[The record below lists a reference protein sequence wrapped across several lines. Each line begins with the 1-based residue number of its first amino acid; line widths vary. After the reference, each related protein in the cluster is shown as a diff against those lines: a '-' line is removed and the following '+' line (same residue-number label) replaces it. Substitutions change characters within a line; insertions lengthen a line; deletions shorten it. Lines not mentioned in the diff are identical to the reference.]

1 MGYIKGDSRGVRWL
15 NRFLDLCVDQWFFIG
30 LAVFVALAHSYP
42 NVAKHHGHIRL
53 EYTIG
58 YLAVA
63 IIFFGS
69 GLSMSTKLLML
80 NMANWR
86 VHFTVLSLSF
96 LITSSI
102 IYGICCGI
110 KLLHNDAIDNWML
123 VGLIVT
129 ATCPTTVASNVVMTK
144 KADGNDLLT
153 LCEVFIGNLLG
164 AFITPALTQMFLSGS
179 WGFANPANG
188 SSVGDVYRDVM
199 KQIGCSVFVPLF
211 IGQVLQNVFPKQVKI
226 FYTKTKFN
234 KVGSFMLLLIMWSSF
249 SNAFLQKAF
258 TSVSHASIIF
268 IVFFNMGIYM
278 FFTLVCY
285 LYSRPVFL
293 LKIFPTEPTLED
305 TKIYTWGYKIFRPF
319 YYNRRDTVAVMLCGG
334 AKTAAL
340 GVSLLTAQYGSDF
353 DMLGKLLVPL
363 VLYQSEQVLC
373 AGVLTGFMKKWIHA
387 GPEYQKEQLEKEL
400 NAKEKEKED
409 LSDDSSLSNVA
420 NNSGEETND
429 LEDGARV

>member
-1 MGYIKGDSRGVRWL
+1 MLKVPGDNRASRLL
-15 NRFLDLCVDQWFFIG
+15 NWVLQFCIDQWFFIG
-30 LAVFVALAHSYP
+30 LGVFVALAHSYP
-42 NVAKHHGHIRL
+42 NVAKHGGHIRL

-69 GLSMSTKLLML
+69 GLSMSTRLLMK
-80 NMANWR
+80 NMGHWR

-110 KLLHNDAIDNWML
+110 RKLHNKEIDDWML

-129 ATCPTTVASNVVMTK
+129 ATCPTTVLSNVVMTK

-164 AFITPALTQMFLSGS
+164 LFITPALTQMFLSGS
-179 WGFANPANG
+179 WEFANPANG
-188 SSVGDVYRDVM
+188 SSVQDVYKDVM

-211 IGQVLQNVFPKQVKI
+211 IGQILQNIFPTQVKY

-249 SNAFLQKAF
+249 STAFLQHAF
-258 TSVSHASIIF
+258 TSVPTGSIIF
-268 IVFFNMGIYM
+268 IVFFNIGIYM
-278 FFTLVCY
+278 FFTVICY
-285 LYSRPVFL
+285 LYSRPAFL
-293 LKIFPTEPTLED
+293 LNIFLEEPTAESS
-305 TKIYTWGYKIFRPF
+305 KWYTYSYKTFRPF

-340 GVSLLTAQYGSDF
+340 GVSLISAQYGSDSP
-353 DMLGKLLVPL
+353 DLGRLLVPL

-387 GPEYQKEQLEKEL
+387 GPEYKQEQLEKKLKEQEE
-400 NAKEKEKED
+400 EKE
-409 LSDDSSLSNVA
+409 S
-420 NNSGEETND
+420 
-429 LEDGARV
+429 EDGDESGSNDQEEFKAESEVTA